1 MSTTEHEQAT
11 SILHHLFTASSFVGI
26 DFGSGPNHHLLYFS
40 RQGLESWISIEGPW
54 HVHATQNTF
63 DEGEQLEQ
71 LMRLRRERI
80 HQVRLGDEHPHLE
93 LEFESGSF
101 SSSMDIK
108 NTLSAGK
115 QGTRDHLVETP
126 ICWSRCHKGS
136 SQSLRMETTN
146 EHLDG
151 NYLVYVDC
159 WGH

>member
-11 SILHHLFTASSFVGI
+11 FILHHLFTASSFVGI

-80 HQVRLGDEHPHLE
+80 HHVRLGDEHPHLE
-93 LEFESGSF
+93 LEFESGSLLF
-101 SSSMDIK
+101 I
-108 NTLSAGK
+108 NGYQEHFECWQAGDARPLGGDAYLLVAMP
-115 QGTRDHLVETP
+115 QGELA
-126 ICWSRCHKGS
+126 IFA
-136 SQSLRMETTN
+136 
-146 EHLDG
+146 DG
-151 NYLVYVDC
+151 DDE
-159 WGH
+159 

>member
-54 HVHATQNTF
+54 HVHAPQSTF

-80 HQVRLGDEHPHLE
+80 HHVRLGDEHPHLE
-93 LEFESGSF
+93 LEFESGSLLF
-101 SSSMDIK
+101 I
-108 NTLSAGK
+108 NGYQEHFECWQAGDARPLGGDGYLLVAMP
-115 QGTRDHLVETP
+115 QGELA
-126 ICWSRCHKGS
+126 IFA
-136 SQSLRMETTN
+136 
-146 EHLDG
+146 DG
-151 NYLVYVDC
+151 DDE
-159 WGH
+159 

>member
-1 MSTTEHEQAT
+1 MSTIEHEQAT

-93 LEFESGSF
+93 LEFESGSLLF
-101 SSSMDIK
+101 I
-108 NTLSAGK
+108 NGYQEHFECWQAGDARPLGGDAYLLVAMP
-115 QGTRDHLVETP
+115 QGELA
-126 ICWSRCHKGS
+126 IFA
-136 SQSLRMETTN
+136 
-146 EHLDG
+146 DG
-151 NYLVYVDC
+151 DDE
-159 WGH
+159 

>member
-80 HQVRLGDEHPHLE
+80 HQIRLGDEHPHLE
-93 LEFESGSF
+93 LEFESGSLLF
-101 SSSMDIK
+101 I
-108 NTLSAGK
+108 NGYQEHFECWQAGDARPLGGDAYLLVAMP
-115 QGTRDHLVETP
+115 QGELA
-126 ICWSRCHKGS
+126 IFA
-136 SQSLRMETTN
+136 
-146 EHLDG
+146 DG
-151 NYLVYVDC
+151 DDE
-159 WGH
+159 

>member
-80 HQVRLGDEHPHLE
+80 RQVRLGDEHPHLE
-93 LEFESGSF
+93 LEFESGSLLF
-101 SSSMDIK
+101 I
-108 NTLSAGK
+108 NGYQEHFECWQAGDARPLGGDAYLLVAMP
-115 QGTRDHLVETP
+115 QGELA
-126 ICWSRCHKGS
+126 IFA
-136 SQSLRMETTN
+136 
-146 EHLDG
+146 DG
-151 NYLVYVDC
+151 DDE
-159 WGH
+159 

>member
-93 LEFESGSF
+93 LEFESGSLLF
-101 SSSMDIK
+101 I
-108 NTLSAGK
+108 NGYQEYFECWQAGDARPLGGDAYLLVAMP
-115 QGTRDHLVETP
+115 QGELA
-126 ICWSRCHKGS
+126 IFA
-136 SQSLRMETTN
+136 
-146 EHLDG
+146 DG
-151 NYLVYVDC
+151 DDE
-159 WGH
+159 

>member
-93 LEFESGSF
+93 LEFESGSLLF
-101 SSSMDIK
+101 I
-108 NTLSAGK
+108 NGYQEHFECWQAGAARPLGGDAYLLVAMP
-115 QGTRDHLVETP
+115 QGELA
-126 ICWSRCHKGS
+126 IFA
-136 SQSLRMETTN
+136 
-146 EHLDG
+146 DG
-151 NYLVYVDC
+151 DDE
-159 WGH
+159 

>member
-1 MSTTEHEQAT
+1 MSTIEHEQAT

-80 HQVRLGDEHPHLE
+80 RQVRLGDEHPHLE
-93 LEFESGSF
+93 LEFESGSLLF
-101 SSSMDIK
+101 I
-108 NTLSAGK
+108 NGYQEHFECWQAGDARPLGGDAYLLVAMP
-115 QGTRDHLVETP
+115 QGELA
-126 ICWSRCHKGS
+126 IFA
-136 SQSLRMETTN
+136 
-146 EHLDG
+146 DG
-151 NYLVYVDC
+151 DDE
-159 WGH
+159 

>member
-40 RQGLESWISIEGPW
+40 RQGLESWISIQGPW

-93 LEFESGSF
+93 LEFESGSLLF
-101 SSSMDIK
+101 I
-108 NTLSAGK
+108 NGYQEHFECWQAGDARPLGGDAYLLVAMP
-115 QGTRDHLVETP
+115 QGELA
-126 ICWSRCHKGS
+126 IFA
-136 SQSLRMETTN
+136 
-146 EHLDG
+146 DG
-151 NYLVYVDC
+151 DDE
-159 WGH
+159 

>member
-1 MSTTEHEQAT
+1 MSTTEYEQAT

-80 HQVRLGDEHPHLE
+80 HHVRLGDEHPHLE
-93 LEFESGSF
+93 LEFESGSLLF
-101 SSSMDIK
+101 I
-108 NTLSAGK
+108 NGFQEQFECWQAGDARPLGGDAYLLVAMP
-115 QGTRDHLVETP
+115 QGELAVFA
-126 ICWSRCHKGS
+126 
-136 SQSLRMETTN
+136 
-146 EHLDG
+146 DG
-151 NYLVYVDC
+151 DDE
-159 WGH
+159 

>member
-40 RQGLESWISIEGPW
+40 RQELESWISIEGPW

-80 HQVRLGDEHPHLE
+80 HHVRLGDEHPHLE
-93 LEFESGSF
+93 LEFESGSLLF
-101 SSSMDIK
+101 INGFQEQFECWQASDARPLGGDAYLLVAMP
-108 NTLSAGK
+108 
-115 QGTRDHLVETP
+115 QGELA
-126 ICWSRCHKGS
+126 IFA
-136 SQSLRMETTN
+136 
-146 EHLDG
+146 DG
-151 NYLVYVDC
+151 DDE
-159 WGH
+159 

>member
-1 MSTTEHEQAT
+1 VSTTEHEQAT

-93 LEFESGSF
+93 LEFESGSLLF
-101 SSSMDIK
+101 I
-108 NTLSAGK
+108 NGYQEHFECWQAGDARPLGGDAYLLVAMP
-115 QGTRDHLVETP
+115 QGELA
-126 ICWSRCHKGS
+126 IFA
-136 SQSLRMETTN
+136 
-146 EHLDG
+146 DG
-151 NYLVYVDC
+151 DDE
-159 WGH
+159 

>member
-54 HVHATQNTF
+54 HVHATQSTF

-80 HQVRLGDEHPHLE
+80 HHV
-93 LEFESGSF
+93 
-101 SSSMDIK
+101 
-108 NTLSAGK
+108 
-115 QGTRDHLVETP
+115 
-126 ICWSRCHKGS
+126 
-136 SQSLRMETTN
+136 
-146 EHLDG
+146 
-151 NYLVYVDC
+151 
-159 WGH
+159 

>member
-1 MSTTEHEQAT
+1 MSTTEYEQAT

-80 HQVRLGDEHPHLE
+80 HHVRLGHEHPHLE
-93 LEFESGSF
+93 LEFESGSLLF
-101 SSSMDIK
+101 I
-108 NTLSAGK
+108 NGFQEQFECWQAGDARPLGGDAYLLVAMP
-115 QGTRDHLVETP
+115 QGELAVFA
-126 ICWSRCHKGS
+126 
-136 SQSLRMETTN
+136 
-146 EHLDG
+146 DG
-151 NYLVYVDC
+151 DDE
-159 WGH
+159 

>member
-80 HQVRLGDEHPHLE
+80 HHIRLGDEHPHLE
-93 LEFESGSF
+93 LEFESGSLLF
-101 SSSMDIK
+101 I
-108 NTLSAGK
+108 NGYQEQFECWQAGDARPLGGDAYLLVAMP
-115 QGTRDHLVETP
+115 QGELA
-126 ICWSRCHKGS
+126 IFA
-136 SQSLRMETTN
+136 
-146 EHLDG
+146 DG
-151 NYLVYVDC
+151 DDE
-159 WGH
+159 

>member
-80 HQVRLGDEHPHLE
+80 HQVLLGDEHPHLE
-93 LEFESGSF
+93 LEFESGSLLF
-101 SSSMDIK
+101 I
-108 NTLSAGK
+108 NGYQEHFECWQAGDARPLGGDAYLLVAMP
-115 QGTRDHLVETP
+115 QGELA
-126 ICWSRCHKGS
+126 IFA
-136 SQSLRMETTN
+136 
-146 EHLDG
+146 DG
-151 NYLVYVDC
+151 DDE
-159 WGH
+159 